1 MLRLMVSVPRVLGL
15 AAVCVGALSASVRG
29 QAGTSFPLT
38 VSSVTVVGEDQEF
51 GSIVS
56 AKVGANG
63 NVYAVDHVNAR
74 VMAFSSDGRLLWR
87 AGRKGRGPG
96 EYQIPYRI
104 DVAPNG
110 DLSVFDL
117 GIGEVT
123 TLTAA
128 GQFVRRVRLPFS
140 FRQVDAL
147 AHLAN
152 GDLVVSGYSI
162 ATDEVSAHAL
172 HRFRTAAG
180 RLVHV
185 SSFGPLPAARDR
197 AVLPY
202 WTPGPI
208 ALARNGDLLYLLR
221 LPYEI
226 HRYDAAGRERSVL
239 RPRVPLRAVPDDFV
253 RIERTAR
260 GTAVSSTET
269 DLEHPGAMAEVGD
282 GWIVASR
289 VGRRGTQWDLFDP
302 RGRVVGSRAVPAE
315 WGAMAGYDRSRG
327 FLWLIGEHD
336 DVPVLLRLRVSP
348 PPTARGR

>member
-1 MLRLMVSVPRVLGL
+1 MTNMVRILGFT
-15 AAVCVGALSASVRG
+15 AAWTAALSLPSRG
-29 QAGTSFPLT
+29 QTTIPFPLVVT
-38 VSSVTVVGEDQEF
+38 SVTVVGEDQEF

-56 AKVGANG
+56 ARVGANG
-63 NVYAVDHVNAR
+63 NVYAIDHVNAR
-74 VMAFSSDGRLLWR
+74 VIAFSPEGRLLWKT
-87 AGRKGRGPG
+87 GRKGRGPG

-110 DLSVFDL
+110 ELSVFDL
-117 GIGEVT
+117 GMGDVT
-123 TLTAA
+123 TLTSA
-128 GQFVRRVRLPFS
+128 GRFVRRVQLPFS

-147 AHLAN
+147 ARLSN
-152 GDLVVSGYSI
+152 GDLVVSGYS
-162 ATDEVSAHAL
+162 AANDLVSQHGL
-172 HRFRTAAG
+172 HRFRTVRG
-180 RLVHV
+180 QLVHV
-185 SSFGPLPAARDR
+185 SSFGPLPAVRDR

-208 ALARNGDLLYLLR
+208 ALAPNGDLLYLLR

-226 HRYDAAGRERSVL
+226 HRYDAMGHERSVL
-239 RPRVPLRAVPDDFV
+239 RPRMPLRAAPDDFV

-260 GTAVSSTET
+260 GTAVSSAET

-302 RGRVVGSRAVPAE
+302 RGRVVGSRAVPPE
-315 WGAMAGYDRSRG
+315 WGAMAGYDPVRG

-336 DVPVLLRLRVSP
+336 DAPVLLRLRVSP
-348 PPTARGR
+348 PPAARGR